1 MDEYVEVTFDLQNHM
16 DHWLKKYNIKAVE
29 ITKENKFSMIGME
42 ALMKVLN
49 DQTLQD
55 HHHIVT
61 GAL

>member
-1 MDEYVEVTFDLQNHM
+1 MDIHRPIMDEYVEVMFDLQNHM

-49 DQTLQD
+49 D
-55 HHHIVT
+55 
-61 GAL
+61 